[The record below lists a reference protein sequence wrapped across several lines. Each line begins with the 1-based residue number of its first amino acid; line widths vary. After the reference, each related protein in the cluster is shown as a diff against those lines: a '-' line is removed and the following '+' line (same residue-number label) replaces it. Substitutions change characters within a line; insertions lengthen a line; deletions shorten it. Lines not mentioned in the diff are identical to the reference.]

1 AFAIWEEEKDD
12 SKLMKMIKP
21 VECAFSELK
30 SVVIRDSAVDAMCHG
45 AQLAIPGVLQIS
57 PNLKKGDIVA
67 IYTQKGEAIALA
79 ESTMSEEEI
88 RDATKGYAF
97 ETKRIIMA
105 PNTYPKKWR
114 RKSTPRK
121 D

>member
-1 AFAIWEEEKDD
+1 
-12 SKLMKMIKP
+12 
-21 VECAFSELK
+21 
-30 SVVIRDSAVDAMCHG
+30 MCHG
-45 AQLAIPGVLQIS
+45 AQLAIPGILEIS
-57 PNLKKGDIVA
+57 PNLKIGDIVA

-79 ESTMSEEEI
+79 EATMSEEEI

-97 ETKRIIMA
+97 ETRRIIMA

-114 RKSTPRK
+114 TKPTPPK